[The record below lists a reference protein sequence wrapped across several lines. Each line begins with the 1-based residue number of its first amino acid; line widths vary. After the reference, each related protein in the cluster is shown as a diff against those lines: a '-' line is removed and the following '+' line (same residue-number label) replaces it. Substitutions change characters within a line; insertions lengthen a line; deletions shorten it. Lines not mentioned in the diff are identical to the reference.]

1 MKTRSKFLQVIM
13 VMVVFFVSCEEQMSD
28 EQPVQLSQT
37 SKSPGNERLITD
49 YRFTGQEGDA
59 IDYAIAR
66 KWVNNYQEK
75 NTSGNK
81 AHFFGYEIIKEILSL
96 EGCVGI
102 RMYYA
107 LDDEGGRQI
116 ILVGVDEKGNNI
128 IPGENGR
135 TAEEGIVVDAS
146 FPCPTHCPGTDT
158 SL

>member
-1 MKTRSKFLQVIM
+1 MKTSSKLLQILMFMLVL
-13 VMVVFFVSCEEQMSD
+13 FVSCEEQMSD
-28 EQPVQLSQT
+28 EQPVQLSQQR
-37 SKSPGNERLITD
+37 KSPANERLITD

-59 IDYAIAR
+59 IDYAVAR

-75 NTSGNK
+75 NSTGNK
-81 AHFFGYEIIKEILSL
+81 AHFFGHEIIKEILSL

-107 LDDEGGRQI
+107 LDDSGDRQI

-128 IPGENGR
+128 IPNASGR
-135 TAEEGIVVDAS
+135 TAEEGVTADAS
-146 FPCPTHCPGTDT
+146 YPCPTYCSGDGT

>member
-1 MKTRSKFLQVIM
+1 MKTSSKFLQVIM
-13 VMVVFFVSCEEQMSD
+13 VMVVLLVSCEEQMSD
-28 EQPVQLSQT
+28 EQPVQLSQERDNHE
-37 SKSPGNERLITD
+37 SERLITD

-59 IDYAIAR
+59 IDYAVAR
-66 KWVNNYQEK
+66 KWVNNYQNK
-75 NTSGNK
+75 NSVGNK
-81 AHFFGYEIIKEILSL
+81 AHFFGHEIIKDILSL

-128 IPGENGR
+128 VPGENGR
-135 TAEEGIVVDAS
+135 TAEEGVTADAS
-146 FPCPTHCPGTDT
+146 LPCPAYCPGSGT